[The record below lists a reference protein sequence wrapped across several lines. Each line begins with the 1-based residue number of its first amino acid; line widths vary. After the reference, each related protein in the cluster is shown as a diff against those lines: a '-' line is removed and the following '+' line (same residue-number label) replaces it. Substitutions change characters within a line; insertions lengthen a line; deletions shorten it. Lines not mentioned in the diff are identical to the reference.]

1 MYFNIIM
8 VKQITTLEELNDEL
22 NNNPTYSILY
32 FTATWCGPC
41 RVISPFVE
49 ELDKNRDITNV
60 LFLKVDVDESEE
72 LCEKFNIEKMP
83 TFIFLN
89 KEQQVCDSMSG
100 ANKDLLSEKIK
111 NLFLENNNNQEKQNV
126 VINDNDTNF

>member
-1 MYFNIIM
+1 M

-22 NNNPTYSILY
+22 NNNSTYSILY

-49 ELDKNRDITNV
+49 ELDKNSDITNV

-111 NLFLENNNNQEKQNV
+111 NLFIENNNNQEKPHLEKQNV